1 MIEPQSTRRI
11 QRTGVC
17 LCALCGLRSSK
28 VTTMK
33 PRRKPKPRPKTRAAL
48 AAREKEVWEELAAA
62 WCKLP
67 DEVLMQPGACGP
79 EWSVKDVM
87 NHIAAWQEAALRI
100 ITDFIKGRKATLGH
114 STNTFNA
121 LRQVED
127 KGRPLAASKRRL
139 NRARREL
146 LALIAALPEAR
157 CLDPNDRVGG
167 WVKFTTYAHYGE
179 HIYELTEFRMRI
191 VDG

>member
-1 MIEPQSTRRI
+1 M
-11 QRTGVC
+11 
-17 LCALCGLRSSK
+17 
-28 VTTMK
+28 
-33 PRRKPKPRPKTRAAL
+33 
-48 AAREKEVWEELAAA
+48 
-62 WCKLP
+62 
-67 DEVLMQPGACGP
+67 
-79 EWSVKDVM
+79 
-87 NHIAAWQEAALRI
+87 
-100 ITDFIKGRKATLGH
+100 KGRKATLGH

-157 CLDPNDRVGG
+157 CLDPNDRVGW